1 MILRSPDCRASARP
15 SPRPRS
21 GRSYAGIIHRMK
33 VTSEKK
39 AAAARAN
46 GAFSRGPVTPEGKA
60 RSSQNAI
67 THGMVAKVVVL
78 PGENEEVFIQVV
90 QSYCDRFKPV
100 DDVERDM
107 VYEIAICSWRMGR
120 AVRVERHMLAIEAG
134 ARQGSSLDR
143 IAGAYSNLSGSTKM
157 SANERYQSRL
167 ERVRSRLIRDFLR
180 LRRDLPAD
188 PELAYQPDDP
198 VPAPAPEP
206 PSPEPPPPTQNL
218 PNEPITPNISNP
230 PVPPAPAPEFD
241 FPTCQPL
248 DPADLDSPP
257 WRRR

>member
-1 MILRSPDCRASARP
+1 
-15 SPRPRS
+15 
-21 GRSYAGIIHRMK
+21 MK

-39 AAAARAN
+39 ATAARAN
-46 GAFSRGPVTPEGKA
+46 GALSRGPVTPEGKA

-67 THGMVAKVVVL
+67 THGILAQVVVL
-78 PGENEEVFIQVV
+78 PGENEEAFLQTVR
-90 QSYCDRFKPV
+90 SYCDRFKPV

-120 AVRVERHMLAIEAG
+120 AVRVERHMLATEAA
-134 ARQGSSLDR
+134 ARQGSALDR
-143 IAGAYSNLSGSTKM
+143 ITGAYNNLSGSPKM

-188 PELAYQPDDP
+188 PELTYQPVDP
-198 VPAPAPEP
+198 DPAPAPEP
-206 PSPEPPPPTQNL
+206 PAPEPPPTTQNV
-218 PNEPITPNISNP
+218 PNEPITPNISNQS
-230 PVPPAPAPEFD
+230 VSPAPETEFD